1 MKLSHNKKR
10 NTIFIYEMLVK
21 QLSKASMY
29 NIVEKKQQI
38 LSILKEE
45 SERISRE
52 TIPTWG
58 WTTHDLFEII
68 DNIETRLEDYTDVEH
83 G

>member
-1 MKLSHNKKR
+1 MDPYNSHPD
-10 NTIFIYEMLVK
+10 
-21 QLSKASMY
+21 
-29 NIVEKKQQI
+29 EKKTIYKKKKLTKQEI